1 MVLENE
7 TKGLIVLIDCYEC
20 KAKVSDTAASCPHC
34 GALPVD
40 SDRSLSVNVSDLD
53 MKFSTIFWFLIKA
66 SVAAVPAVVVLYTAS
81 TVIGGVLTPL
91 LHL

>member
-1 MVLENE
+1 M
-7 TKGLIVLIDCYEC
+7 LIDCYEC
-20 KAKVSDTAASCPHC
+20 KAKVSDSAASCPHC
-34 GALPVD
+34 GAIAELSAGSLPV
-40 SDRSLSVNVSDLD
+40 VVSDLD

-66 SVAAVPAVVVLYTAS
+66 SVAAVPAVVVLYTAA

>member
-1 MVLENE
+1 M
-7 TKGLIVLIDCYEC
+7 LIDCYEC

-40 SDRSLSVNVSDLD
+40 SDRSLSVSVTDLD
-53 MKFSTIFWFLIKA
+53 MRFMTIFWFLIKA

-81 TVIGGVLTPL
+81 TVIGGIITPL
-91 LHL
+91 LSR

>member
-1 MVLENE
+1 M
-7 TKGLIVLIDCYEC
+7 LIDCYEC

-34 GALPVD
+34 GAIPEISTGSLPV
-40 SDRSLSVNVSDLD
+40 VVSDLD

-66 SVAAVPAVVVLYTAS
+66 SVAAVPAVVVLYTAA

-91 LHL
+91 LSR